1 MPTLITYLNKNI
13 KKTWSVNKKIVV
25 VFGFL
30 LVFNVFYAD
39 AATAKTQR
47 TIIDYEENLK
57 TCDKIAKDFERGATF
72 QQEKQKYGDTLA
84 LCYAGYIKIF
94 NICLKGG
101 NQRDYCNCY
110 ADEITQELKPLDE
123 YYVECAIQGVEIDKA
138 KQAQINKKIPSGD
151 QIIKKAEK
159 ICHAFVQERNLWKH
173 VYDNCVQQFML
184 YAGYNRIEL
193 DAVLHDKG
201 LQICISLSNCLVD
214 TIPEKEI
221 DSQKSIN
228 KYWAKCF
235 KKDEKWIH
243 SMLMH
248 YPTLKIECDTY
259 NGCLLA
265 M

>member
-1 MPTLITYLNKNI
+1 MVFAFGNLWRNESFGSWLWPWSFLQYDKKIFSVLPSLWCWPWRQSYWVCKTNI

-159 ICHAFVQERNLWKH
+159 SAFSTIKRIRTIIRPFPWVRLCGWAGSCPNCQCRWLW
-173 VYDNCVQQFML
+173 
-184 YAGYNRIEL
+184 R
-193 DAVLHDKG
+193 
-201 LQICISLSNCLVD
+201 
-214 TIPEKEI
+214 
-221 DSQKSIN
+221 
-228 KYWAKCF
+228 
-235 KKDEKWIH
+235 
-243 SMLMH
+243 
-248 YPTLKIECDTY
+248 
-259 NGCLLA
+259 
-265 M
+265 